1 MIAIDIECSRGHRF
15 EGWFDNLGAF
25 ETQNKKKLVACP
37 YCEDTS
43 VVRVLSPV
51 AVKKSSRD
59 NERQL
64 PENIDYHRLA
74 KEVVEY
80 IQESFE
86 DVGPNFTAEALK
98 IHYGVTEKK
107 NIRGSAT
114 EEEEKTLKEEG
125 VEFFKIPVP
134 KKDIDGK
141 KN

>member
-1 MIAIDIECSRGHRF
+1 MIAIDIVCSKGHQF
-15 EGWFDNLGAF
+15 EGWFDSLGAF
-25 ETQNKKKLVACP
+25 EEQNRKKLVACP

-51 AVKKSSRD
+51 AVKKSSKGG
-59 NERQL
+59 ERQL
-64 PENIDYHRLA
+64 PKNIDYHRLA

-80 IQESFE
+80 IHETFE
-86 DVGPNFTAEALK
+86 DVGSNFAAEALK

-125 VEFFKIPVP
+125 VEFFKIPFS
-134 KKDIDGK
+134 KKDIDDK